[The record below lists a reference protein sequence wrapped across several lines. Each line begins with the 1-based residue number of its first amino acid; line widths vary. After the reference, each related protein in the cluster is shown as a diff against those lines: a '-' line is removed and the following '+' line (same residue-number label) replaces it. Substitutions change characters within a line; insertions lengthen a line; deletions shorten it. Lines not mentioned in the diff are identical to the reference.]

1 MDEFFDKNME
11 ELNIPGAA
19 VVVVKDGKILFSE
32 GYGFA
37 DLERQI
43 PVDPAQTIMRV
54 ASVSKLFTATAA
66 MQLVEQGLL
75 DLDADV
81 NQYLTALQIPDDYSE
96 PVTLAQLLTHTAGFE
111 DRIIGI
117 ATLSADELLPLG
129 EYLEGNVP
137 KRVLEPGTVHSY
149 SNYSF
154 ALVGQLI
161 EEVSGTPFVQYVD
174 ENILQPLG
182 MSRSTFE
189 QPLPPELAED
199 FAVGY
204 FVTDGEYE
212 PGDYLYLHGGPEGSM
227 SSTAE
232 DMARFMIAHL
242 QDGRYEDVQILE
254 EDTAR
259 QMYEQQFSH
268 HPELPGLGYAFKE
281 RFVNGERLIGHG
293 GDIGT
298 YSSQMILFPE
308 DDLGFFVVY
317 NVFND
322 ALRERLVAAF
332 MDRFYGEGSPATA
345 PAAVEL
351 SQEDLARFTGGYRW
365 VRYPRSTI
373 GKLVALIPGPV
384 NVNIE
389 ANDDGTL
396 SVSFFG
402 APPEWRY
409 APVKPLVFKQ
419 VAGGVQEL
427 SGLEFDLGDTLVFR
441 EDESGRVD
449 FAFVPLQS
457 VALEKVAV
465 YEIGEVQAGALG
477 SFLLIFLSPFVVW
490 PLGAL
495 IRRLRKQAS
504 TATTGSS
511 RARWV
516 AGIVSILNFTFLM
529 ILILAIGEGLM
540 FGVPLIVQVALII
553 PIVTTLLTLI
563 LLWMTFLAWK
573 DSYWSFW
580 GRIYYSFLTMTAVLF
595 VLWANYWNLLGWRF

>member
-1 MDEFFDKNME
+1 
-11 ELNIPGAA
+11 
-19 VVVVKDGKILFSE
+19 
-32 GYGFA
+32 
-37 DLERQI
+37 
-43 PVDPAQTIMRV
+43 
-54 ASVSKLFTATAA
+54 
-66 MQLVEQGLL
+66 
-75 DLDADV
+75 
-81 NQYLTALQIPDDYSE
+81 
-96 PVTLAQLLTHTAGFE
+96 
-111 DRIIGI
+111 
-117 ATLSADELLPLG
+117 
-129 EYLEGNVP
+129 
-137 KRVLEPGTVHSY
+137 
-149 SNYSF
+149 
-154 ALVGQLI
+154 
-161 EEVSGTPFVQYVD
+161 
-174 ENILQPLG
+174 
-182 MSRSTFE
+182 
-189 QPLPPELAED
+189 
-199 FAVGY
+199 
-204 FVTDGEYE
+204 
-212 PGDYLYLHGGPEGSM
+212 
-227 SSTAE
+227 
-232 DMARFMIAHL
+232 
-242 QDGRYEDVQILE
+242 
-254 EDTAR
+254 
-259 QMYEQQFSH
+259 
-268 HPELPGLGYAFKE
+268 
-281 RFVNGERLIGHG
+281 
-293 GDIGT
+293 
-298 YSSQMILFPE
+298 
-308 DDLGFFVVY
+308 
-317 NVFND
+317 
-322 ALRERLVAAF
+322 

-345 PAAVEL
+345 PATVEL

-365 VRYPRSTI
+365 VRHPRSTI

-384 NVNIE
+384 NVNIV

-427 SGLEFDLGDTLVFR
+427 SGLEFDLGDTLIFR
-441 EDESGRVD
+441 EDESGKVD

-516 AGIVSILNFTFLM
+516 AGIVTILNFTFLM

-540 FGVPLIVQVALII
+540 FGVPLIVQAALII